1 MPFQYEHIHHTPSLN
16 IHHFNR
22 QEPTRSLTLSAIKKK
37 SYTPAFPPMTAI
49 TASAASVVAVAAA
62 AAAPQKASASPPDS
76 YSAPPPPQP

>member
-49 TASAASVVAVAAA
+49 TASAASVAAAAA

-76 YSAPPPPQP
+76 YSAPLPPQP